1 MTDKIYN
8 DFLRRVRENKP
19 TRWVRFAVVSL
30 VFFAWVAWLGNRWV
44 ALWWLLLFDIYITG
58 YIPFTWWKKSR
69 SAATRTVMGWVDAI
83 VYALVLVYF
92 VFAFVGQNYQI
103 PSSSLEKTL
112 LTGDFLWVNKTAY
125 GPRVPMT
132 PVHFP
137 LVQNTFPLINTK
149 SYLDNPQWKYH
160 RLKGMGRVEL
170 GDIVVFN
177 FPGGDS
183 VALLQQNPD
192 IYALSRMIGEQIV
205 AQRGAPEPH
214 GSEIERDEAVR
225 ALGMSYIRQNPAVF
239 GEVIWR
245 PVDRRENYVKRCV
258 GLPGQKFEIIDGVVY
273 NDNIEMP
280 YNTNIQHNYNF
291 TYAGWEHMTP
301 QQREAFWDDLE
312 VSKADRVGNP
322 QRDSQGVA
330 LTRAQVEKLSNNS
343 KVTMIS
349 RKQFT
354 PYDNF
359 LFPLAT
365 SMGDGWTLDNYGPI
379 VIPAKGMK
387 VKLDEEGWARYG
399 HTIAHYEP
407 HTAAWRNGKA
417 YIDGKPA
424 DEYTFEMD
432 YYFMMGDNRHKSLDS
447 RFWGFVPEDHIV
459 GRPEIVL
466 ISFDPD
472 KKGFLG
478 VRWNRIF
485 KPVKSF
491 D

>member
-1 MTDKIYN
+1 MNFLD
-8 DFLRRVRENKP
+8 DFKRRVGENSAK
-19 TRWVRFAVVSL
+19 RWARFGLVSVVFL
-30 VFFAWVAWLGNRWV
+30 LWVAWLGNWWV
-44 ALWWLLLFDIYITG
+44 LLWWLLLFDIYITG
-58 YIPFTWWKKSR
+58 YIPFTWWKKSKSASVR
-69 SAATRTVMGWVDAI
+69 SLMSWVDAI

-112 LTGDFLWVNKTAY
+112 MTGDFLWVNKMAY

-137 LVQNTFPLINTK
+137 LVQNTLPLVNSK

-160 RLKGMGRVEL
+160 RLKGYDTVKL

-183 VALLQQNPD
+183 VALKQQNPD
-192 IYALSRMIGEQIV
+192 IYAMSRMIGEQMI
-205 AQRGAPEPH
+205 AQRAAANPG
-214 GSEIERDEAVR
+214 GSAVERDAAVR
-225 ALGMSYIRQNPAVF
+225 ALGMNYIMANPDVF

-258 GLPGQKFEIIDGVVY
+258 GLPGQTFEIRAGEIYNDGVM
-273 NDNIEMP
+273 MP
-280 YNTNIQHNYNF
+280 APEFVQYCYTFNH
-291 TYAGWEHMTP
+291 ADWGRLTP
-301 QQREAFWDDLE
+301 EQRDAFWDRYE
-312 VSKADRVGNP
+312 VSVADRVADP
-322 QRDSQGVA
+322 SHSAQGVP
-330 LTRAQVEKLSNNS
+330 LTAGQVERLKADGSVSNIRRVS
-343 KVTMIS
+343 FS
-349 RKQFT
+349 

-365 SMGDGWTLDNYGPI
+365 SMELGWTLDDYGP
-379 VIPAKGMK
+379 VTIPAKGMT
-387 VKLDEEGWARYG
+387 VKLDEQGWATYG
-399 HTIAHYEP
+399 HAIAHYEP
-407 HTAAWRNGKA
+407 HTAEWRGGRA

-459 GRPEIVL
+459 GRPERTL

-472 KKGFLG
+472 KSLLG
-478 VRWNRIF
+478 KIRWNRVF
-485 KPVKSF
+485 RFAGS
-491 D
+491 

>member
-1 MTDKIYN
+1 MNFLD
-8 DFLRRVRENKP
+8 DFKRRVGENSAK
-19 TRWVRFAVVSL
+19 RWARFGLVSVVFL
-30 VFFAWVAWLGNRWV
+30 LWVAWLGNWWV
-44 ALWWLLLFDIYITG
+44 LLWWLLLFDIYITG
-58 YIPFTWWKKSR
+58 YIPFTWWKKSKSASVR
-69 SAATRTVMGWVDAI
+69 SLMSWVDAI

-112 LTGDFLWVNKTAY
+112 MTGDFLWVNKMAY

-137 LVQNTFPLINTK
+137 LVQNTLPLVNSK

-160 RLKGMGRVEL
+160 RLKGYDTVKL

-183 VALLQQNPD
+183 VALKQQNPD
-192 IYALSRMIGEQIV
+192 IYAMSRMIGEQMI
-205 AQRGAPEPH
+205 AQRAAANPG
-214 GSEIERDEAVR
+214 GSAVERDAAVR
-225 ALGMSYIRQNPAVF
+225 ALGMNYIMANPDVF

-258 GLPGQKFEIIDGVVY
+258 GLPGQTFEIRAGEIYNDGVM
-273 NDNIEMP
+273 MP
-280 YNTNIQHNYNF
+280 APEFVQYCYTFNH
-291 TYAGWEHMTP
+291 AGWGRLTP
-301 QQREAFWDDLE
+301 EQRDAFWDRYE
-312 VSKADRVGNP
+312 VSVADRVADP
-322 QRDSQGVA
+322 SHSAQGVP
-330 LTRAQVEKLSNNS
+330 LTAGQVERLKADGSVSNIRRVS
-343 KVTMIS
+343 FS
-349 RKQFT
+349 

-365 SMGDGWTLDNYGPI
+365 SMELGWTLDDYGP
-379 VIPAKGMK
+379 VTIPAKGMT
-387 VKLDEEGWARYG
+387 VKLDEQGWATYG
-399 HTIAHYEP
+399 HAIAHYEP
-407 HTAAWRNGKA
+407 HTAEWRDGRA

-459 GRPEIVL
+459 GRPERVL

-472 KKGFLG
+472 KSLLG
-478 VRWNRIF
+478 KIRWNRVF
-485 KPVKSF
+485 RFAGS
-491 D
+491 

>member
-1 MTDKIYN
+1 MNFLD
-8 DFLRRVRENKP
+8 DFKRRVGENSAK
-19 TRWVRFAVVSL
+19 RWARFGLVSVVFL
-30 VFFAWVAWLGNRWV
+30 LWVAWLGNWWV
-44 ALWWLLLFDIYITG
+44 LLWWLLLFDIYITG
-58 YIPFTWWKKSR
+58 YIPFTWWKKSK
-69 SAATRTVMGWVDAI
+69 SAAVRSLMSWVDAI

-112 LTGDFLWVNKTAY
+112 MTGDFLWVNKMAY

-137 LVQNTFPLINTK
+137 LVQNTLPLVNSK

-160 RLKGMGRVEL
+160 RLKGYDTVKL

-183 VALLQQNPD
+183 VALKQQNPD
-192 IYALSRMIGEQIV
+192 IYAMSRMIGEQMI
-205 AQRGAPEPH
+205 AQRAAANPG
-214 GSEIERDEAVR
+214 GSAVERDAAVR
-225 ALGMSYIRQNPAVF
+225 ALGMNYIMANPDVF

-258 GLPGQKFEIIDGVVY
+258 GLPGQTFEIRDGEIYNDGVM
-273 NDNIEMP
+273 MP
-280 YNTNIQHNYNF
+280 APEFVQYCYTFNHADWNRL
-291 TYAGWEHMTP
+291 TP
-301 QQREAFWDDLE
+301 EQRDAFWDRYE
-312 VSKADRVGNP
+312 VSVADRVADP
-322 QRDSQGVA
+322 SHSAQGVP
-330 LTRAQVEKLSNNS
+330 LTAGQVERLKADGSVSNIRRVS
-343 KVTMIS
+343 FS
-349 RKQFT
+349 

-365 SMGDGWTLDNYGPI
+365 SMELGWTLDDYGP
-379 VIPAKGMK
+379 VTIPAKGMT
-387 VKLDEEGWARYG
+387 VKLDEQGWATYG
-399 HTIAHYEP
+399 HAIAHYEP
-407 HTAAWRNGKA
+407 HTAEWRGGRA
-417 YIDGKPA
+417 YVDGKPA

-459 GRPEIVL
+459 GRPERTL

-472 KKGFLG
+472 KSLLG
-478 VRWNRIF
+478 KIRWNRVF
-485 KPVKSF
+485 RFAGS
-491 D
+491 

>member
-1 MTDKIYN
+1 MNFLD
-8 DFLRRVRENKP
+8 DFKRRVGENSAK
-19 TRWVRFAVVSL
+19 RWARFGLVSVVFL
-30 VFFAWVAWLGNRWV
+30 LWVAWLGNWWV
-44 ALWWLLLFDIYITG
+44 LLWWLLLFDIYITG
-58 YIPFTWWKKSR
+58 YIPFTWWKKSKSASVR
-69 SAATRTVMGWVDAI
+69 SLMSWVDAI

-112 LTGDFLWVNKTAY
+112 MTGDFLWVNKMAY

-137 LVQNTFPLINTK
+137 LVQNTLPLVNSK

-160 RLKGMGRVEL
+160 RLKGYDTVKL

-183 VALLQQNPD
+183 VALKQQNPD
-192 IYALSRMIGEQIV
+192 IYAMSRMIGEQMI
-205 AQRGAPEPH
+205 AQRAAANPG
-214 GSEIERDEAVR
+214 GSAVERDAAVR
-225 ALGMSYIRQNPAVF
+225 ALGMNYIMANPDVF

-258 GLPGQKFEIIDGVVY
+258 GLPGQTFEIRAGEIYNDGVM
-273 NDNIEMP
+273 MP
-280 YNTNIQHNYNF
+280 APEFVQYCYTFNH
-291 TYAGWEHMTP
+291 ADWGRLTP
-301 QQREAFWDDLE
+301 EQRDAFWDRYE
-312 VSKADRVGNP
+312 VSVADRVTDP
-322 QRDSQGVA
+322 SHSAQGVP
-330 LTRAQVEKLSNNS
+330 LTAGQVERLKADGSVSNIRRVS
-343 KVTMIS
+343 FS
-349 RKQFT
+349 

-365 SMGDGWTLDNYGPI
+365 SMELGWTLDDYGP
-379 VIPAKGMK
+379 VTIPAKGMT
-387 VKLDEEGWARYG
+387 VKLDEQGWATYG
-399 HTIAHYEP
+399 HAIAHYEP
-407 HTAAWRNGKA
+407 HTAEWRGGRA
-417 YIDGKPA
+417 YVDGKPA

-459 GRPEIVL
+459 GRPERVL

-472 KKGFLG
+472 KSLLG
-478 VRWNRIF
+478 KIRWNRVF
-485 KPVKSF
+485 RFAGS
-491 D
+491 

>member
-1 MTDKIYN
+1 MNFLD
-8 DFLRRVRENKP
+8 DFKRRVGENSAK
-19 TRWVRFAVVSL
+19 RWARFGLVSVVFL
-30 VFFAWVAWLGNRWV
+30 LWVAWLDNWWV
-44 ALWWLLLFDIYITG
+44 LLWWLLLFDIYITG
-58 YIPFTWWKKSR
+58 YIPFTWWKKSKSASVR
-69 SAATRTVMGWVDAI
+69 SLMSWADAI

-112 LTGDFLWVNKTAY
+112 MTGDFLWVNKMAY

-137 LVQNTFPLINTK
+137 LVQNTLPLVNSK

-160 RLKGMGRVEL
+160 RLKGYDAVKL

-183 VALLQQNPD
+183 VALKQQNPD
-192 IYALSRMIGEQIV
+192 IYAMSRMIGEQMI
-205 AQRGAPEPH
+205 AQRAAANPG
-214 GSEIERDEAVR
+214 GSAVERDAAVR
-225 ALGMSYIRQNPAVF
+225 ALGMNYIMANPDVF

-258 GLPGQKFEIIDGVVY
+258 GLPGQTFEIRAGEIYNDGVM
-273 NDNIEMP
+273 MP
-280 YNTNIQHNYNF
+280 APEFVQYCYTFNH
-291 TYAGWEHMTP
+291 AGWGRLTP
-301 QQREAFWDDLE
+301 EQRDAFWDRYE
-312 VSKADRVGNP
+312 VSVADRVADP
-322 QRDSQGVA
+322 SHSAQGVP
-330 LTRAQVEKLSNNS
+330 LTAGQVERLKADGSVSNIRRVS
-343 KVTMIS
+343 FS
-349 RKQFT
+349 

-365 SMGDGWTLDNYGPI
+365 SMELGWTLDDYGP
-379 VIPAKGMK
+379 VTIPAKGMT
-387 VKLDEEGWARYG
+387 VKLDEQGWATYG
-399 HTIAHYEP
+399 HAIAHYEP
-407 HTAAWRNGKA
+407 HTAEWRDGRA

-459 GRPEIVL
+459 GRPERVL

-472 KKGFLG
+472 KSLLG
-478 VRWNRIF
+478 KIRWNRVF
-485 KPVKSF
+485 RF
-491 D
+491 AGR